1 VWPYGTGTESA
12 DRPWVEAVTQRF
24 ETGVRALDRKLDGG
38 IPAGSLVTLLAEPA
52 SQAELFLSEFVAR
65 QATVYL
71 SGEQA
76 PTTVTSAL
84 RSQRGA
90 YDELAVSQLDR
101 EAPVSDALAHVED
114 LTAESLLVVDPVEP
128 IERADAGEFRAFLE
142 TLQARLAQTDSVAV
156 LYALKHDATPSQR
169 HRTEYT
175 SDIVFDLETTR
186 GEDAIE
192 NRLFVPKFRGG
203 RALTEPICLDL
214 TDRINVDT
222 SRDIA

>member
-1 VWPYGTGTESA
+1 MGTGSA

-52 SQAELFLSEFVAR
+52 SQAELFLSRFVAR

-101 EAPVSDALAHVED
+101 EAPVSDALAHVEG

-142 TLQARLAQTDSVAV
+142 TLQARLTQTDSVAV

-214 TDRINVDT
+214 TDRISVDT

>member
-1 VWPYGTGTESA
+1 MGTGSA

-24 ETGVRALDRKLDGG
+24 ETGIRALDRKLDGG

-52 SQAELFLSEFVAR
+52 SQAELFLSRFVAR

-84 RSQRGA
+84 RSQRVA

-101 EAPVSDALAHVED
+101 EAPVSDALAHVEG

-128 IERADAGEFRAFLE
+128 IERADAGEFRTFLE

-214 TDRINVDT
+214 TDRISVDT

>member
-1 VWPYGTGTESA
+1 MGKESVDA
-12 DRPWVEAVTQRF
+12 ARGETVTQRF

-38 IPAGSLVTLLAEPA
+38 IPTGSLVTLLAEPA

-65 QATVYL
+65 QETVYL

-76 PTTVTSAL
+76 PTAVTSAL
-84 RSQRGA
+84 RSQRGT
-90 YDELAVSQLDR
+90 YDDLAVSQLDR
-101 EAPVSDALAHVED
+101 EAPVSDALAHVEGVTD
-114 LTAESLLVVDPVEP
+114 ESLLVVDPVEP
-128 IERADAGEFRAFLE
+128 LERADTGEFRAFLE

-156 LYALKHDATPSQR
+156 LYALKHSATPSQR

-175 SDIVFDLETTR
+175 SDIVFDLETKR
-186 GEDAIE
+186 NDDAIE

-214 TDRINVDT
+214 TDRISVDT

>member
-1 VWPYGTGTESA
+1 
-12 DRPWVEAVTQRF
+12 VTQRF

-52 SQAELFLSEFVAR
+52 SQAELFLSAFVAR
-65 QATVYL
+65 QETVYL

-76 PTTVTSAL
+76 PTAITSTL
-84 RSQRGA
+84 RSHRET
-90 YDELAVSQLDR
+90 YDDLAVSQLDR
-101 EAPVSDALAHVED
+101 NAPVSDALTHIEG
-114 LTAESLLVVDPVEP
+114 LTDESLLVIDPVGP
-128 IERADAGEFRAFLE
+128 LERADTGEFRACLE
-142 TLQARLAQTDSVAV
+142 TLQATLAQTDSVAV
-156 LYALKHDATPSQR
+156 LYALKYDTAPAQR

-186 GEDAIE
+186 SDDAIE

-214 TDRINVDT
+214 TDRISVDT

>member
-1 VWPYGTGTESA
+1 MGTGSA

-52 SQAELFLSEFVAR
+52 SQAELFLSGFVAR

-101 EAPVSDALAHVED
+101 EAPVSDALAHVEG

-214 TDRINVDT
+214 TDRISVDT

>member
-1 VWPYGTGTESA
+1 MGKASVDAARGET
-12 DRPWVEAVTQRF
+12 VTQRF

-38 IPAGSLVTLLAEPA
+38 IPTGSLVTLLAEPA

-65 QATVYL
+65 QETVYL

-84 RSQRGA
+84 RSQRGT
-90 YDELAVSQLDR
+90 YDDLAVSQLDR
-101 EAPVSDALAHVED
+101 EAPVSDVLAHVEG
-114 LTAESLLVVDPVEP
+114 LTEESLLVVGPVEP
-128 IERADAGEFRAFLE
+128 LERADTGEFRAFLE

-156 LYALKHDATPSQR
+156 LYALKHSATPPQR

-175 SDIVFDLETTR
+175 SDIVFDLETKR
-186 GEDAIE
+186 NDDAIE

-203 RALTEPICLDL
+203 RALTEPIFLDL

>member
-1 VWPYGTGTESA
+1 MGTVSVDAPRGGT
-12 DRPWVEAVTQRF
+12 VTRRF

-38 IPAGSLVTLLAEPA
+38 IPAGSLVTLLADPA
-52 SQAELFLSEFVAR
+52 SQAELFLSGFAAR

-76 PTTVTSAL
+76 PTAVTSAL
-84 RSQRGA
+84 RSQRGT
-90 YDELAVSQLDR
+90 YDDLSVSQLNR
-101 EAPVSDALAHVED
+101 EAPVSDALGHVES
-114 LTAESLLVVDPVEP
+114 LGSESLLVVDPVGP
-128 IERADAGEFRAFLE
+128 LERADAGEFRAFLE

-156 LYALKHDATPSQR
+156 LYALKHDAAPAQR

-175 SDIVFDLETTR
+175 SDVVFDLETTR
-186 GEDAIE
+186 AEDVIE

-203 RALTEPICLDL
+203 RALTEPIRLDL
-214 TDRINVDT
+214 TDRISVDT

>member
-1 VWPYGTGTESA
+1 MGSRVGDTPRGET
-12 DRPWVEAVTQRF
+12 VTQRF
-24 ETGVRALDRKLDGG
+24 ETGIRALDRELDGG

-76 PTTVTSAL
+76 PTTVTSTL
-84 RSQRGA
+84 RSQRGS
-90 YDELAVSQLDR
+90 YDDLAVSQLDR
-101 EAPVSDALAHVED
+101 EAPVSDAIAHVEE
-114 LTAESLLVVDPVEP
+114 LTAESLLVVDPVGP
-128 IERADAGEFRAFLE
+128 LERADTGEFRAFLG

-156 LYALKHDATPSQR
+156 LYALKHSATPSQR

-186 GEDAIE
+186 RDDAIE

-203 RALTEPICLDL
+203 RALTKPICLDL
-214 TDRINVDT
+214 TDRISVDT

>member
-1 VWPYGTGTESA
+1 MGSRVGDTPRGET
-12 DRPWVEAVTQRF
+12 VTQRF

-65 QATVYL
+65 QETVYL

-84 RSQRGA
+84 RSQRGS
-90 YDELAVSQLDR
+90 YDDLTVSQLDR
-101 EAPVSDALAHVED
+101 EGPVSDALAHVEG
-114 LTAESLLVVDPVEP
+114 LTAESLLVVDPVGP
-128 IERADAGEFRAFLE
+128 LERADTGEFRAFLG

-156 LYALKHDATPSQR
+156 LYALKHSATPSQR

-186 GEDAIE
+186 SDDAIE

-203 RALTEPICLDL
+203 RALTKPIGLDL
-214 TDRINVDT
+214 TDRISVDT